1 MQLPSAP
8 RALVHATSVVLGAA
22 CAPFG
27 GAVEG
32 AVLLLG
38 DSGAGKSDV
47 ALRLIAM
54 GARLLSDDQTAL
66 FAEADRLFAEA
77 SFVLTRTDGNSRGRH
92 HRAGS
97 RGAGPV
103 VLAVMLEMHAG
114 IPRLPEPLHYML
126 PGALGALEGPPLL
139 RLSPFEAANP
149 GRKSPPPPAPF
160 PGAHLS
166 QAWFRLLPALFS
178 EPNAVILRAIP
189 NSYGT

>member
-1 MQLPSAP
+1 MAMQPASVP
-8 RALVHATSVVLGAA
+8 RALVHATSVVLSAA

-32 AVLLLG
+32 AALLLG
-38 DSGAGKSDV
+38 ESGAGKSDV

-66 FAEADRLFAEA
+66 FVEADRLFAEA
-77 SFVLTRTDGNSRGRH
+77 PSSSHGRMEIRGVGIIALGA
-92 HRAGS
+92 AGP
-97 RGAGPV
+97 APV

-139 RLSPFEAANP
+139 RLSPFEAATP
-149 GRKSPPPPAPF
+149 AKIAAAAGALSRGAFVAGLVSPSSGPF
-160 PGAHLS
+160 
-166 QAWFRLLPALFS
+166 F
-178 EPNAVILRAIP
+178 
-189 NSYGT
+189 